1 MIQLY
6 CARLYFKSWY
16 SSRTRHKTRLLP
28 SIVRYA
34 LQRPWLCDA
43 CNRNVLVKAIMFNL
57 ARFLLTASLSSW
69 IIHHPSG
76 SFIQYFGWRSY
87 KGHVNVAID
96 FNAKDLGMWRPGV
109 TFYGSSSRC
118 IVGTKFEFENKC
130 FRSISLLIFTTIII
144 VIIIS
149 AVKRSLLDLQQCC
162 LQMPWLEASCIY
174 PSIFIDP

>member
-1 MIQLY
+1 MTL
-6 CARLYFKSWY
+6 C
-16 SSRTRHKTRLLP
+16 
-28 SIVRYA
+28 
-34 LQRPWLCDA
+34 CDA

-118 IVGTKFEFENKC
+118 NVGTKFVFKKKC
-130 FRSISLLIFTTIII
+130 FRSISLLIFTNIII

-162 LQMPWLEASCIY
+162 LPNISSDALVRSGLHLPIL
-174 PSIFIDP
+174 FIDPQIS